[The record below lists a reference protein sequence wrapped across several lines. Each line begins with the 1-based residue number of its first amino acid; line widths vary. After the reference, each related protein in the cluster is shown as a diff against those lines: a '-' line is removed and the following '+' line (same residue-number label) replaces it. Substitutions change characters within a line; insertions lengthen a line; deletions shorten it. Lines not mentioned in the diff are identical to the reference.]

1 MNVAEMSLEEVRK
14 ELFIAKTDLD
24 YVKSLLQEAG
34 NELCYRCGN
43 YKREFEGACNGCRWR
58 YVKSGEMPT

>member
-1 MNVAEMSLEEVRK
+1 MTEVEKERDDLRSKLIVAQ
-14 ELFIAKTDLD
+14 TDLV

-34 NELCYRCGN
+34 NELCYKCGD
-43 YKREFEGACNGCRWR
+43 YQREHEGACNGCRWR

>member
-1 MNVAEMSLEEVRK
+1 MTEVEKERDDLRSKLIVAQ
-14 ELFIAKTDLD
+14 TDLA

-34 NELCYRCGN
+34 NELCYKCGD
-43 YKREFEGACNGCRWR
+43 YRMEHEGACNGCRWR

>member
-1 MNVAEMSLEEVRK
+1 MTETEMELDKVRHD
-14 ELFIAKTDLD
+14 LFVTKTDLD

-34 NELCYRCGN
+34 NELCYKCGQ
-43 YKREFEGACNGCRWR
+43 YREEHLGACNGCRWR